1 MCVLSLEHVAQRNL
15 SNTRTITVVG
25 RVCAWPAC
33 VPARQPVCTRRA
45 MCSRRKRRSTA
56 RENWEYEEGW
66 PRKRGNRA
74 SHLTQWPSLDCAC
87 FYRFPLMPLPSSL
100 GFSGSFLLSI
110 VVVVVVAC
118 VLRDPLK
125 NLERFR
131 LSFSVDHLTHSTNPL
146 SPRSTCLNILSKGDS
161 EWSLGNKV
169 DFFSVTWPALLIL
182 HLRRKTERKT
192 ILLHGIKTR
201 VSSMGRLSQWQIFKR
216 IREVENFHSRF

>member
-1 MCVLSLEHVAQRNL
+1 MCVLSLEHAAQRNL

-45 MCSRRKRRSTA
+45 MCSRWKRRSTA
-56 RENWEYEEGW
+56 RENREYEEGW

-100 GFSGSFLLSI
+100 GFFSSFLLCI
-110 VVVVVVAC
+110 VVVVVVVVAC
-118 VLRDPLK
+118 VLRDPPK

-131 LSFSVDHLTHSTNPL
+131 LSFSVNHLTHSTNPL
-146 SPRSTCLNILSKGDS
+146 SPRSTCLNILLKGDS

-169 DFFSVTWPALLIL
+169 DFFSETWPAL

-192 ILLHGIKTR
+192 ILLHGIETR
-201 VSSMGRLSQWQIFKR
+201 VSMEWLSRWQIFKR
-216 IREVENFHSRF
+216 IREVEDFHGRF

>member
-56 RENWEYEEGW
+56 RENWKYEEGW

>member
-1 MCVLSLEHVAQRNL
+1 MCVLSLEHAAQRNL

-74 SHLTQWPSLDCAC
+74 SHLTQWPSLDCAR
-87 FYRFPLMPLPSSL
+87 FYRFPLMPLPSSF

-118 VLRDPLK
+118 ILRDPPK

-146 SPRSTCLNILSKGDS
+146 SLRSTCLNILSKGDS

-169 DFFSVTWPALLIL
+169 DFFSGTWPALLIL
-182 HLRRKTERKT
+182 HLRRKTKRKT
-192 ILLHGIKTR
+192 ILLHGIETR
-201 VSSMGRLSQWQIFKR
+201 VSMEWLLRWQIFKR
-216 IREVENFHSRF
+216 IREVEDFHGRF